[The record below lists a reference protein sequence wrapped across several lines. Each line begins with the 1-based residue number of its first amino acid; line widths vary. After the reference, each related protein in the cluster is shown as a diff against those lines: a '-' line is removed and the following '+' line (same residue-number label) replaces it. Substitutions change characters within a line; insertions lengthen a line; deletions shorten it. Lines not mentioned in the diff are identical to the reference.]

1 MNRSAD
7 ELPVGERADGP
18 FREMIELMEQPL
30 LQVLQRREVASPE
43 PLPGW
48 RCERPPGPAA
58 ASGS

>member
-1 MNRSAD
+1 MDRSAD

-43 PLPGW
+43 PLPELLPQAAPW
-48 RCERPPGPAA
+48 DPARD
-58 ASGS
+58 